1 MLKDERKSFHASTPN
16 PTKPE
21 VTIAYYFSFIVP
33 ESFPVH
39 TSILM
44 LVGNSGGL
52 RKEGIH
58 IQGSNKQLKSNFR
71 DVIKMVA

>member
-1 MLKDERKSFHASTPN
+1 MVKDERKLFFHPSTPN

-33 ESFPVH
+33 ESFSVH

-44 LVGNSGGL
+44 LVGNSGDL

-58 IQGSNKQLKSNFR
+58 IQGSNKQLKSNSNLIYIFR
-71 DVIKMVA
+71 